1 MHKARQ
7 MTMVALAVE
16 IALASTYAQDDSTLL
31 ERDVETSAIVQSAP
45 RSALTLDTASLTN
58 AWKDSGI
65 SVNRCAVLFQ
75 DFGKSVTEANDN
87 AAAKRAQ
94 LDAATWKLLETGK
107 AKAQADGN
115 LNLHLAYRA
124 AFDSGLETLTGDK
137 AEIVKIRTARAKRL
151 AQIDSDLRAAGV
163 TAAHTLHASLEYQK
177 AELTKKGDIETAVKV
192 VAFQQKVAEWG
203 KNPRTS
209 GQAAAIATTSKERA
223 AVAPRPQ
230 QRPQSRPVVAEI
242 KRIEP
247 EAKIYTI
254 DARSDSGEFIC
265 SATAGDKLEISYV
278 SGKWS
283 EWAPGK
289 DASPDAE
296 DVYFRAKCVL
306 IKRNSPESILSELPA
321 GTRTHPFVYDVRE
334 DGDYAL
340 RINDTPGGCNDNAGS
355 VRYSVRVISGEKAKD
370 AASTQPAPPSKPEPS
385 ATGEQSGRFLNQTL
399 TGTQTAESVT
409 LAKTAQPHVV
419 KEQYIVPEGK
429 ELLVEAGATIVFER
443 GASLHCE
450 GTLRMNGSEQA
461 PIVCKGKMPTVGYW
475 SGIRLRSEDAIMDWV
490 QISGAVEAIQIN
502 KSPSILN
509 CAICRNEK
517 SGIHVG
523 MNCAG
528 GDARI
533 VNCLIANN
541 GKKGIDCHHGQ
552 ATLENCTITGNGET
566 GLWVGYSGHVKASAC
581 KIEGNKGR
589 GCCFDAG
596 GQGDVHNSSI
606 TGNKGF
612 DIEYTGGGASDFR
625 ECYWGTSIT
634 RMLQQR
640 GDGANLP
647 NIKDGRDTGDGNT
660 VNVAEFLTEPP
671 KDCGATVKF

>member
-1 MHKARQ
+1 MHKARR
-7 MTMVALAVE
+7 MTIVALAAE
-16 IALASTYAQDDSTLL
+16 IALASAYAQDNGTSP
-31 ERDVETSAIVQSAP
+31 EREAEASASVQSNTSP
-45 RSALTLDTASLTN
+45 HSALTLGTASLTN
-58 AWKDSGI
+58 AWKESGI
-65 SVNRCAVLFQ
+65 SMYRCAALFQ
-75 DFGKSVTEANDN
+75 DFGKAIATANGN

-94 LDAATWKLLETGK
+94 LDAATWKLLETGM

-124 AFDSGLETLTGDK
+124 AFDSGLETLKGDN
-137 AEIVKIRTARAKRL
+137 AEIVKIRAARAKRL
-151 AQIDSDLRAAGV
+151 AQIDADLRAAGV
-163 TAAHTLHASLEYQK
+163 TAAHSLHAGLEYQK
-177 AELTKKGDIETAVKV
+177 AEMTKKGDIETAVKV
-192 VAFQQKVAEWG
+192 VGFQQKVAEWG
-203 KNPRTS
+203 KNPQTL
-209 GQAAAIATTSKERA
+209 GLAAAISSANDERPATQPLARRT
-223 AVAPRPQ
+223 VTQ
-230 QRPQSRPVVAEI
+230 QQARQRVGEI
-242 KRIEP
+242 KTSEP
-247 EAKIYTI
+247 EGEIITI
-254 DARSDSGEFIC
+254 DSYKPEGTSLGLIH
-265 SATAGDKLEISYV
+265 AGDVVKIQYV
-278 SGKWS
+278 DGEWS
-283 EWAPGK
+283 VHEAQWME
-289 DASPDAE
+289 SPDGETLRQSGSRVILAE
-296 DVYFRAKCVL
+296 SG
-306 IKRNSPESILSELPA
+306 NSKIPVKSIPPNTKEKPFEFVVQRT
-321 GTRTHPFVYDVRE
+321 GTY
-334 DGDYAL
+334 L
-340 RINDTPGGCNDNAGS
+340 MRINDAPEHCGDNMGA
-355 VRYSVRVISGEKAKD
+355 VRYSVTIIPGKNPNTTLKPKKGSAFGRV
-370 AASTQPAPPSKPEPS
+370 T
-385 ATGEQSGRFLNQTL
+385 NHTL
-399 TGTQTAESVT
+399 TGTQTEESIT

-419 KEQYIVPEGK
+419 REQYIVPEGK

-461 PIVCKGKMPTVGYW
+461 PIVCKGKMQTVGYW

-541 GKKGIDCHHGQ
+541 GKKGIDCHHGR
-552 ATLENCTITGNGET
+552 ATLENCTITENGET